1 MSSDMKPL
9 SPEEVRAARMVAKH
23 DVMTANG
30 ERRFRLQKEDDG
42 TAYIRTEA
50 SHSGG
55 WQNSHHHDHCTETYI
70 VQSGWMA
77 AAELRDGE
85 VMLTRY
91 EAGQIYS
98 TEAGVVHNVYLP
110 ADAVIHTVKH
120 GPAAKGDWHGNT
132 PAAIILNDQT
142 KRIAESAIIARGRA
156 PRQAAMETKPA
167 RSIYSDQY
175 RHFDNLIWQVPVWS
189 SAVFAIA
196 TASLPDNSVLFANLT
211 SDPGTPRGFS
221 WVAAF
226 WTALYGMV
234 WLSLCVFMIA
244 LYRFRRRQGAEA
256 LSWILFLKSASF
268 WSMALVTMEAAFFLA
283 ITLVTAGA
291 ENGLATA
298 AALAFAVTGIVGSE
312 IRLRRSP
319 QLVAQQHS

>member
-9 SPEEVRAARMVAKH
+9 TPEEIEAARVVAKH

-50 SHSGG
+50 SNSGG
-55 WQNSHHHDHCTETYI
+55 WQNSHHHNSCTETYI

-77 AAELRDGE
+77 AAELRGGE
-85 VMLTRY
+85 AMLTLY
-91 EAGQIYS
+91 KEGEIYS

-110 ADAVIHTVKH
+110 AGAVIHTVKH
-120 GPAAKGDWHGNT
+120 GPAAKGDWHGAT
-132 PAAIILNDQT
+132 PAANALNEQT
-142 KRIAESAIIARGRA
+142 KGILESQIKARA
-156 PRQAAMETKPA
+156 SMPRNEPKGSLSTPPM
-167 RSIYSDQY
+167 YSDSY

-196 TASLPDNSVLFANLT
+196 ASSLSNNDVLFVNLASET
-211 SDPGTPRGFS
+211 KGLGEFS
-221 WVAAF
+221 WLAAF

-234 WLSLCVFMIA
+234 WLSLSVFMIA

-256 LSWILFLKSASF
+256 LSWVPFAKSASF
-268 WSMALVTMEAAFFLA
+268 WSMALVTLEAALFLA

-291 ENGLATA
+291 ERGLATA
-298 AALAFAVTGIVGSE
+298 VALAFAVIGLAASE

-319 QLVAQQHS
+319 QLVAQRHS

>member
-9 SPEEVRAARMVAKH
+9 TSEEIQAARIVAKH

-50 SHSGG
+50 SNNGG

-91 EAGQIYS
+91 QTGQIYS
-98 TEAGVVHNVYLP
+98 TEAGVVHNIYLP
-110 ADAVIHTVKH
+110 AGAVIHTVKH

-132 PAAIILNDQT
+132 PGAITLNEQT
-142 KRIAESAIIARGRA
+142 KSISESQITARASA
-156 PRQAAMETKPA
+156 PRSVFGGSTTAQST
-167 RSIYSDQY
+167 YSDSY

-196 TASLPDNSVLFANLT
+196 AASLPDNSVLLTNLT
-211 SDPGTPRGFS
+211 SGSGSLREFS
-221 WVAAF
+221 WIAAF

-234 WLSLCVFMIA
+234 WLALFVFMIA

-256 LSWILFLKSASF
+256 LSWIPFFKSASF
-268 WSMALVTMEAAFFLA
+268 WSMALVTMEAALFLA
-283 ITLVTAGA
+283 ITLVTAGL
-291 ENGLATA
+291 ENALATTV
-298 AALAFAVTGIVGSE
+298 ALAFAVIGIVGSE
-312 IRLRRSP
+312 VRMHRSP
-319 QLVAQQHS
+319 QLVVQRHS